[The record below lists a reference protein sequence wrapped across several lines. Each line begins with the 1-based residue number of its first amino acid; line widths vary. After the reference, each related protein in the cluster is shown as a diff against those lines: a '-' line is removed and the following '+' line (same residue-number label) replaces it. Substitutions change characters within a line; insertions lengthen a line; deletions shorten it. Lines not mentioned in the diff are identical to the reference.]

1 MTTERNIPVLYL
13 VIPCYN
19 EEAVLP
25 ETTKRLT
32 EKMHTMIRAEQ
43 VDPESRILYVDD
55 GSKDK
60 TWAIISEYAEAIPYV
75 DGVKLAH
82 NRGHQNALLAGLMTA
97 MPLCDCAI
105 SMDADLQDDINVIDR
120 FVEKYMEGCDVVY
133 GVRNKRET
141 DTFFKRTTAEG
152 FYKFM
157 KILGVDVVFNHADY
171 RLMSRRALEGL
182 SEYKEVNLFLRGI
195 VPLIGFKSDYV
206 YYDRA
211 ERFAGESKYPLKKMI
226 SFALD
231 GITSFSVKP
240 LKLISNLGI
249 LISVLSIFGL
259 LYALISHLC
268 GVTVAGWTAIVASIW
283 LLGGLQMLCLGVVGG
298 YIGKIYSEVKQRP
311 AFSSKPTSKPNR
323 KKRSWTNTDTLTK
336 PDPELSQQ
344 FGISFPAAHGM
355 LSLRGT
361 FYEKIRFRSFQIFP
375 RLRFRLRF
383 CIAPVF
389 YAMYIR
395 QKADISALKHRS
407 ASVRHPPFCAVS
419 VP

>member
-1 MTTERNIPVLYL
+1 MNEKNTLYI
-13 VIPCYN
+13 VVPCYK
-19 EEAVLP
+19 EQEVLP
-25 ETTKRLT
+25 ETSRRLR
-32 EKMHTMIRAEQ
+32 EKMRQLMDEGKI
-43 VDPESRILYVDD
+43 SRRSRVMFVND
-55 GSKDK
+55 GSSDN
-60 TWAIISEYAEAIPYV
+60 TWAIISELHEKEPEMFS
-75 DGVKLAH
+75 GVNLSR

-311 AFSSKPTSKPNR
+311 RFLIETHLKAE
-323 KKRSWTNTDTLTK
+323 
-336 PDPELSQQ
+336 PE
-344 FGISFPAAHGM
+344 
-355 LSLRGT
+355 
-361 FYEKIRFRSFQIFP
+361 EKV
-375 RLRFRLRF
+375 L
-383 CIAPVF
+383 
-389 YAMYIR
+389 
-395 QKADISALKHRS
+395 DEH
-407 ASVRHPPFCAVS
+407 
-419 VP
+419 

>member
-1 MTTERNIPVLYL
+1 MTQLGI

-32 EKMHTMIRAEQ
+32 EKMHTMIHAEQ

-171 RLMSRRALEGL
+171 RLMSKRALEGL
-182 SEYKEVNLFLRGI
+182 AQFREVNLFLRGL
-195 VPLIGFKSDYV
+195 VPLVGYRSSSV
-206 YYDRA
+206 YYERA
-211 ERFAGESKYPLKKMI
+211 ERIAGESHYPLKKMLN
-226 SFALD
+226 FAFD
-231 GITSFSVKP
+231 GITSLSVKP
-240 LKLISNLGI
+240 IRLITGLGFF
-249 LISVLSIFGL
+249 ISLASFIGIIWVLL
-259 LYALISHLC
+259 
-268 GVTVAGWTAIVASIW
+268 TK
-283 LLGGLQMLCLGVVGG
+283 LLGATVSGWASMLCAIFFMGGVQLLCLGVIGE
-298 YIGKIYSEVKQRP
+298 YIGKIYNETKQRP
-311 AFSSKPTSKPNR
+311 RFI
-323 KKRSWTNTDTLTK
+323 
-336 PDPELSQQ
+336 
-344 FGISFPAAHGM
+344 ISET
-355 LSLRGT
+355 T
-361 FYEKIRFRSFQIFP
+361 FDKQEK
-375 RLRFRLRF
+375 
-383 CIAPVF
+383 
-389 YAMYIR
+389 
-395 QKADISALKHRS
+395 
-407 ASVRHPPFCAVS
+407 
-419 VP
+419 